1 MYLFVYTRQLLAT
14 GDPRS
19 SRLIHYVTRQNENC
33 WLLDSH
39 EFNTYVRKFKK
50 KYQNSDINLENL
62 RNKTQHK
69 MENPDETYTI
79 SAELPMGSRVILVSS
94 DKSRQSGHLSSQ
106 ETRHFTVTL
115 DPGSAIPG
123 VGDQF
128 RIYIFSRTGV
138 FSFPSQ
144 ITKTLDL
151 SASGVYCKVEKE
163 IPLLSRIKITLVIP
177 AGAKNTS
184 SQQKNLT
191 IATEGVVVREHPVIV
206 DGKFMHYDVA
216 IFFDQISQKDKQ
228 HILDYTSSQITK
240 KP

>member
-1 MYLFVYTRQLLAT
+1 MSEKRKYPRIKDEGVSLKVES
-14 GDPRS
+14 GD
-19 SRLIHYVTRQNENC
+19 I
-33 WLLDSH
+33 
-39 EFNTYVRKFKK
+39 
-50 KYQNSDINLENL
+50 DI
-62 RNKTQHK
+62 
-69 MENPDETYTI
+69 
-79 SAELPMGSRVILVSS
+79 
-94 DKSRQSGHLSSQ
+94 
-106 ETRHFTVTL
+106 
-115 DPGSAIPG
+115 
-123 VGDQF
+123 
-128 RIYIFSRTGV
+128 
-138 FSFPSQ
+138 

-206 DGKFMHYDVA
+206 DGKFTHYDVA